1 MDSSEREAALAA
13 MVLRVVDTNRYMTLG
28 TVEADGLP
36 RLTPV
41 YYTHDAYRTFYW
53 ASSPDSRHSGNI
65 AGQPAIRM
73 VIFDSTTLPGNSDA
87 AYLGATAHEVP
98 ASRLADEC
106 AVAFR
111 STPGGARPFAPEE
124 LTGELRLYR
133 ADVTEYGVH
142 IRGSHPDFGT
152 GIDKRA
158 GVAAEAVARAA
169 QRAHRPG
176 A

>member
-1 MDSSEREAALAA
+1 
-13 MVLRVVDTNRYMTLG
+13 MTLG
-28 TVEADGLP
+28 TVGEDGLP

-41 YYTHDAYRTFYW
+41 YYTHDAYRAFYW
-53 ASSPDSRHSGNI
+53 VSSPDARHSANI
-65 AGQPAIRM
+65 GRQPAIRM
-73 VIFDSTTLPGNSDA
+73 VIFDSTTLPGRSDA

-98 ASRLADEC
+98 ASRLAGEC

-111 STPGGARPFAPEE
+111 SPTGGARPFEPDE

-152 GIDKRA
+152 GIDTR
-158 GVAAEAVARAA
+158 GDVTAEAVARAA
-169 QRAHRPG
+169 RRR
-176 A
+176 